1 MVVQQLSR
9 HLCTRV
15 SNFHFFMSKSKFSSP
30 LNTSPHSK
38 FQWRVERNRKV
49 KNVWKNFAT
58 RRHTRRAASACRT
71 HESLEQTTQKKLQ
84 LMTKKMQM
92 RRSRK
97 MVMTAILVFVC
108 SQWDTTN
115 WGMLPFPRNNLE
127 NKFSRFYVFIF
138 TFYTS
143 SSNGRP
149 GREEALG
156 LNRNQTIS
164 KKNVK
169 K

>member
-49 KNVWKNFAT
+49 KNVWKYFAT
-58 RRHTRRAASACRT
+58 RRHTLSCICMQNPWVTRADDTKEA
-71 HESLEQTTQKKLQ
+71 TTNDEKDANEAITKDG
-84 LMTKKMQM
+84 MT
-92 RRSRK
+92 
-97 MVMTAILVFVC
+97 TILVFVC